1 MTVGRLTQALAP
13 LIDIIFV
20 PIVFVASLVMKLVR
34 RFGIER
40 LPRTRWLFRTVG
52 IFPIRNHYYEPLFD
66 TTALRRPL
74 EEDRVLPGLDLNV
87 SQQLDLLTK
96 FSYGNELL
104 AFPMDSQSESVF
116 YYDNHVFGPAD
127 AEFLYSMIRYARPKR
142 IIEIGSGQSTLM
154 ARHAIAANRAEEAA
168 YSCRHVCIEPYE
180 AGWLNELDVE
190 LVRTPVEQIDLDVFR
205 ELEEGDILFIDS
217 SHMIRPQGDV
227 LFEYLQILPV
237 LQSGVFVH
245 IHDIRTPKDYQQGW
259 LSREVRFWNEQYLV
273 EAFLCFNH
281 EYKIIGALNFLKH
294 HHPQEL
300 SSSCPVFG
308 KRTDLWEPG
317 SLWIQRS

>member
-1 MTVGRLTQALAP
+1 MGKLTQALAP
-13 LIDIIFV
+13 LIDVIFV

-40 LPRTRWLFRTVG
+40 LPRTRWLFRKVG

-66 TTALRRPL
+66 TTVLTRPL

-96 FSYGNELL
+96 FSYGNELM
-104 AFPMDSQSESVF
+104 AFPMDRQSESSF

-190 LVRTPVEQIDLDVFR
+190 LIRTPVEQIDLEVFR

-245 IHDIRTPKDYQQGW
+245 IHDIRTPKDYQQRW

-273 EAFLCFNH
+273 EAFLSFNH
-281 EYKIIGALNFLKH
+281 EYKIVGALNFLKH
-294 HHPQEL
+294 HYLQEL
-300 SSSCPVFG
+300 SKSCPVFG

>member
-1 MTVGRLTQALAP
+1 MGRLTQALAP
-13 LIDIIFV
+13 LIDVIFV

-66 TTALRRPL
+66 TSVLTRPL
-74 EEDRVLPGLDLNV
+74 EEDRVLPGLDLNI

-104 AFPMDSQSESVF
+104 KFPMESQSESSF

-154 ARHAIAANRAEEAA
+154 ARHAIAANRAEESA
-168 YSCRHVCIEPYE
+168 YSCRHICIEPYE

-190 LVRTPVEQIDLDVFR
+190 LIRTPVEQIDLDVFG

-227 LFEYLQILPV
+227 LFEYLQILPI

-245 IHDIRTPKDYQQGW
+245 IHDIRTPKDYQPGW

-273 EAFLCFNH
+273 EAFLSFNH
-281 EYKIIGALNFLKH
+281 EYKIVGALNFLKH
-294 HHPQEL
+294 HYPQEL
-300 SSSCPVFG
+300 SNSCPVFG
-308 KRTDLWEPG
+308 ERADHWEPG

>member
-13 LIDIIFV
+13 LIDVIFV

-66 TTALRRPL
+66 TSVLTRPL
-74 EEDRVLPGLDLNV
+74 EEDRVLPGLDLNI

-104 AFPMDSQSESVF
+104 KFPMESQAESSF

-154 ARHAIAANRAEEAA
+154 ARHAIAANRAEESA
-168 YSCRHVCIEPYE
+168 YSCRHICIEPYE

-190 LVRTPVEQIDLDVFR
+190 LIRTPVEQIDLDVFG

-227 LFEYLQILPV
+227 LFEYLQILPI

-245 IHDIRTPKDYQQGW
+245 IHDIRTPKDYQPGW

-273 EAFLCFNH
+273 EAFLSFNH
-281 EYKIIGALNFLKH
+281 EYKIVGALNFLKH
-294 HHPQEL
+294 HYPQEL
-300 SSSCPVFG
+300 SNSCPVFG
-308 KRTDLWEPG
+308 ERADHWEPG

>member
-1 MTVGRLTQALAP
+1 MGRLTQALAP
-13 LIDIIFV
+13 LIDVIFV

-66 TTALRRPL
+66 TSVLTRPL
-74 EEDRVLPGLDLNV
+74 EEDRVLPGLDLNI

-104 AFPMDSQSESVF
+104 KFPMENQSESSF

-154 ARHAIAANRAEEAA
+154 ARHAIAANRAEESA
-168 YSCRHVCIEPYE
+168 YSCRHICIEPYE

-190 LVRTPVEQIDLDVFR
+190 LIRTPVEQIDLDVFR

-227 LFEYLQILPV
+227 LFEYLQILPI

-245 IHDIRTPKDYQQGW
+245 IHDIRTPKDYQPGW

-273 EAFLCFNH
+273 EAFLSFNH
-281 EYKIIGALNFLKH
+281 EYKIVGALNFLKH
-294 HHPQEL
+294 HYPQEL
-300 SSSCPVFG
+300 SNSCPVFG
-308 KRTDLWEPG
+308 ERIDHWEPG